1 MDHLDQNYPLTIA
14 SETRAAER
22 CRHIAEIILLRS
34 QADAVGLMGISP
46 IDGAQFP
53 MLNTNYAPET
63 FQHHASARYIKGQP
77 GVRQILRR
85 PGVIHCW
92 EDIPGFRGSFEAT
105 TVYGPAGFN
114 NGMSVV
120 LATAAG
126 LPVAMLHIS
135 TRLETVD
142 PETKN
147 LVEAVQPLLAEW
159 AATMGRFELAKL
171 STRETEVLTMIR
183 DGLSN
188 VEIAASLVL
197 SPRTVTTHVE
207 HILRKL
213 GASNRTEAAVLAERF
228 GLERV
233 DHQHRVPA

>member
-1 MDHLDQNYPLTIA
+1 MAVA
-14 SETRAAER
+14 SETRTAAR
-22 CRHIAEIILLRS
+22 CRHLAETILQRS
-34 QADAVGLMGISP
+34 LADAVGLMGISP
-46 IDGAQFP
+46 VDGTHFP
-53 MLNTNYAPET
+53 MLNANYAPET
-63 FQHHASARYIKGQP
+63 FQHHASARYTRRTP
-77 GVRQILRR
+77 GVQQILRR

-92 EDIPGFRGSFEAT
+92 EDIKGFRDSFDAT
-105 TVYGPAGFN
+105 TIYEPAGFH

-120 LATAAG
+120 LATSPG
-126 LPVAMLHIS
+126 TPVGMLHIS
-135 TRLETVD
+135 TRMETVD

-147 LVEAVQPLLAEW
+147 LVEAVRPLLAEW

-171 STRETEVLTMIR
+171 SARETEVLAMLR

-188 VEIAASLVL
+188 TEIAETLVL

-228 GLERV
+228 GLEHVKLER
-233 DHQHRVPA
+233 RIPA